1 MANTVRRFEGQI
13 ALVTGASRGIGRAT
27 AVRLAS
33 EGAHVVINH
42 FRGADVKYP
51 GAAEEALRLARQT
64 GGTASLYEADMADT
78 AAVRKMIRD
87 VVAEFGS
94 LDVLVN
100 NAGICPMVEFL
111 DITEDLWDRVHDL
124 NLRAVFFATQ
134 EAARVMMERKTRGR
148 IVCISSISGEFGTP
162 TQIHY
167 APTKAGINMIV
178 RSIAAVT
185 GPHGI
190 TINAI
195 APGDIATDI
204 SREWDEANPEEIQRY
219 IERCPVRRRGRPE
232 DIAAAVAFVASPEAE
247 FVNGSVFL
255 VDGGITSVL

>member
-1 MANTVRRFEGQI
+1 MATTIRRFEGQV

-51 GAAEEALRLARQT
+51 GAAGEALQLARQA
-64 GGTASLYEADMADT
+64 GGSASLHEADMADT

-87 VVAEFGS
+87 IVAEFGR

-124 NLRAVFFATQ
+124 NLRAVFFAT
-134 EAARVMMERKTRGR
+134 
-148 IVCISSISGEFGTP
+148 
-162 TQIHY
+162 
-167 APTKAGINMIV
+167 
-178 RSIAAVT
+178 
-185 GPHGI
+185 
-190 TINAI
+190 
-195 APGDIATDI
+195 
-204 SREWDEANPEEIQRY
+204 
-219 IERCPVRRRGRPE
+219 
-232 DIAAAVAFVASPEAE
+232 
-247 FVNGSVFL
+247 
-255 VDGGITSVL
+255 

>member
-1 MANTVRRFEGQI
+1 MANIARRFEGQV

-27 AVRLAS
+27 AVRLAQ

-42 FRGADVKYP
+42 FRGADQKYP
-51 GAAEEALRLARQT
+51 GAAEEAIRLACEN
-64 GGTASLYEADMADT
+64 GCSASLYEADMSDP

-87 VVAEFGS
+87 VADQYGR

-100 NAGICPMVEFL
+100 NAGICPMVEFFE
-111 DITEDLWDRVHDL
+111 ITEEIWDQVHSL

-134 EAARVMMERKTRGR
+134 EAARQMIQRKTRGR

-178 RSIAAVT
+178 RSVAAVV
-185 GPHGI
+185 GPYGI
-190 TINAI
+190 TINAV

-204 SREWDEANPEEIQRY
+204 SREWDEANPDEIQRY

-232 DIAAAVAFVASPEAE
+232 DIAAAVAFLASPEAE
-247 FVNGSVFL
+247 FVNGSVYV
-255 VDGGITSVL
+255 VDGGITAVL

>member
-1 MANTVRRFEGQI
+1 MATTIRRFEGQV

-51 GAAEEALRLARQT
+51 GAADEALQLARQA
-64 GGTASLYEADMADT
+64 GGSASLYEADMADT
-78 AAVRKMIRD
+78 AAVRKMMRD
-87 VVAEFGS
+87 IVAEFGG

-111 DITEDLWDRVHDL
+111 DITEDLWDRVHHL

-134 EAARVMMERKTRGR
+134 EAARLMMERKTRGR

-178 RSIAAVT
+178 RSVAAVT

-190 TINAI
+190 TINAV

-219 IERCPVRRRGRPE
+219 IERCPVRRRGRAE

-247 FVNGSVFL
+247 FVNGSVFM
-255 VDGGITSVL
+255 VDGGITSVI

>member
-1 MANTVRRFEGQI
+1 MATTIRRFEGQV

-27 AVRLAS
+27 AARLAS

-42 FRGADVKYP
+42 FRAADVNYP
-51 GAAEEALRLARQT
+51 GAAGEALQLVRQT
-64 GGTASLYEADMADT
+64 GGSASLYEADMADT
-78 AAVRKMIRD
+78 AAVRKMLRD
-87 VVAEFGS
+87 VVTEFGR

-124 NLRAVFFATQ
+124 NLRAIFFATQ
-134 EAARVMMERKTRGR
+134 EAARLMMERKTRGR

-162 TQIHY
+162 SQIHY

-178 RSIAAVT
+178 RSVAAVT

-190 TINAI
+190 TINAV

-219 IERCPVRRRGRPE
+219 IERCPVRRRGRAE

-247 FVNGSVFL
+247 FVNGSVFM
-255 VDGGITSVL
+255 VDGGITSVI

>member
-1 MANTVRRFEGQI
+1 MAITVRRFEGQV

-27 AVRLAS
+27 SVRLAS

-64 GGTASLYEADMADT
+64 GGSASLYEADMADT

-204 SREWDEANPEEIQRY
+204 SREWDEANPEEIRRY

-255 VDGGITSVL
+255 VDGGITAVL

>member
-1 MANTVRRFEGQI
+1 MATPIRRFEGQV

-33 EGAHVVINH
+33 EGAHVVINR
-42 FRGADVKYP
+42 FRDADVKYP
-51 GAAEEALRLARQT
+51 GAGEEALRLARAT
-64 GGTASLYEADMADT
+64 GGSASLYEADMADT
-78 AAVRKMIRD
+78 AAVRKMMRD
-87 VVAEFGS
+87 VVTEFGR

-134 EAARVMMERKTRGR
+134 EAARLMMERRTRGR
-148 IVCISSISGEFGTP
+148 IVCISSISGAFGTP

-178 RSIAAVT
+178 RSVAAVT

-190 TINAI
+190 TINAV

-219 IERCPVRRRGRPE
+219 IERCPVRRRGRAE

-247 FVNGSVFL
+247 FVNGSIFL

>member
-1 MANTVRRFEGQI
+1 MFDGTRRFEGKV
-13 ALVTGASRGIGRAT
+13 ALVTGASRGIGRAI
-27 AVRLAS
+27 AVRLAG

-42 FRGADVKYP
+42 FRGADEKFP
-51 GAAEEALRLARQT
+51 GAAEEALRLAKASC
-64 GGTASLYEADMADT
+64 GAASLYEADVADVD
-78 AAVRKMIRD
+78 ALRAMIRN
-87 VVAEFGS
+87 VAAQHGR
-94 LDVLVN
+94 LDILVN

-111 DITEDLWDRVHDL
+111 DITEELWDRVHQL

-134 EAARVMMERKTRGR
+134 EAARIMMQNKTKGR

-178 RSIAAVT
+178 RSVAAVV
-185 GPHGI
+185 GPYGI
-190 TINAI
+190 TINAV

-219 IERCPVRRRGRPE
+219 IERCPVRRRGRAE

-247 FVNGSVFL
+247 FVNGSVYL

>member
-1 MANTVRRFEGQI
+1 MAITARRFEGQV

-42 FRGADVKYP
+42 FRGADIKYP
-51 GAAEEALRLARQT
+51 GAAEEALGLARQA
-64 GGTASLYEADMADT
+64 GGSANLYEADMADT
-78 AAVRKMIRD
+78 AAIRKMIRD
-87 VVAEFGS
+87 VVAEFGR

-111 DITEDLWDRVHDL
+111 DITEDLWDRVHNL
-124 NLRAVFFATQ
+124 NLRAVFFASQ
-134 EAARVMMERKTRGR
+134 EAARLMMERGTRGR

-219 IERCPVRRRGRPE
+219 IERCPVRRRGRAE

-247 FVNGSVFL
+247 FVNGSVYL
-255 VDGGITSVL
+255 VDG

>member
-1 MANTVRRFEGQI
+1 VANLGRRFEGQV
-13 ALVTGASRGIGRAT
+13 ALVTGASRGIGRAI

-42 FRGADVKYP
+42 FRGADTRFP
-51 GAAEEALRLARQT
+51 GAAEEAQRLAHEA
-64 GGTASLYEADMADT
+64 GGEASLYEADMSDT
-78 AAVRKMIRD
+78 AAVRKMIRG
-87 VVAEFGS
+87 VAAELGR

-111 DITEDLWDRVHDL
+111 AITEEIWDQVHDL

-134 EAARVMMERKTRGR
+134 EAARLMMENKTRGR

-178 RSIAAVT
+178 RSVAAVV

-204 SREWDEANPEEIQRY
+204 SREWDEANPGEIQRY

-247 FVNGSVFL
+247 FINGSVYL

>member
-1 MANTVRRFEGQI
+1 MFDGARRFEGKV
-13 ALVTGASRGIGRAT
+13 ALVTGASRGIGRAI
-27 AVRLAS
+27 AVRLAC

-42 FRGADVKYP
+42 FRGADEKFP
-51 GAAEEALRLARQT
+51 GAAEEALRLAKAS
-64 GGTASLYEADMADT
+64 GGAASLYEADVADVN
-78 AAVRKMIRD
+78 ALRAMIRS
-87 VVAEFGS
+87 VAAQHGH
-94 LDVLVN
+94 LDILVN

-111 DITEDLWDRVHDL
+111 DITEELWDRVHQL

-134 EAARVMMERKTRGR
+134 EAARIMIQNKTKGR

-178 RSIAAVT
+178 RSVAAVV
-185 GPHGI
+185 GPYGI
-190 TINAI
+190 TINAV

-219 IERCPVRRRGRPE
+219 IERCPVRRRGRAE

-247 FVNGSVFL
+247 FVNGSVYL

>member
-1 MANTVRRFEGQI
+1 MAITALRFEGQV

-42 FRGADVKYP
+42 FRSADVKFP
-51 GAAEEALRLARQT
+51 GAAEEALGMARER
-64 GGTASLYEADMADT
+64 GGSANLYEADMADT
-78 AAVRKMIRD
+78 VAVRKMIRD
-87 VVAEFGS
+87 VVSEFGS

-124 NLRAVFFATQ
+124 NLRAVFFASQ
-134 EAARVMMERKTRGR
+134 EAARLMMERGTRGR

-219 IERCPVRRRGRPE
+219 IERCPMRRRGRAE